1 VPLFVKELCK
11 IDFYRLKSKKISKFA
26 RHPNMSTFVNTVTAE
41 VFATTRGISAIPT
54 ISLKK
59 VAQIFQES
67 SVGNEFGNP
76 SSGLVDVPAD
86 VLTQTCSATVSSD
99 DVVDDIE
106 TRWQGWTVSRSD
118 NPSVKLCLFTD
129 FKAEWVELM
138 ERGEVEFKNSDGSTV
153 YAPAF
158 VTESPPAFLPGTGE
172 AVYTYYVY
180 RSSTVFTLY
189 YNNGAMMQFIKPNKG
204 VDIVG
209 PKNMDIYTQL
219 FDEIDNEQK
228 LDYLDPG
235 YIVIPCFKVPE
246 QKVSLLDRLSKFP
259 SLFNRDGSF
268 LQKILTDPKSAAHL
282 ERFDLTTSLTVDE
295 KGTQFSSMMEAD
307 VDIERGGSCK
317 VDFILD
323 SAFLWRIVHTSR
335 ADRTNTVLVS
345 GIVTDLD

>member
-1 VPLFVKELCK
+1 
-11 IDFYRLKSKKISKFA
+11 
-26 RHPNMSTFVNTVTAE
+26 MSTFVNTVTAE

-54 ISLKK
+54 ISLEK

-76 SSGLVDVPAD
+76 SSGVVDVPAD

-106 TRWQGWTVSRSD
+106 TRPEWQGWTVSRSD
-118 NPSVKLCLFTD
+118 NPSVKLCLCTD
-129 FKAEWVELM
+129 FNAEWVHPM
-138 ERGEVEFKNSDGSTV
+138 ERGEVEFKNSDGSMV

-158 VTESPPAFLPGTGE
+158 VTESPPDFFPGTGE

-204 VDIVG
+204 LDIVG
-209 PKNMDIYTQL
+209 PKNTGIYTQL
-219 FDEIDNEQK
+219 FDEIDNGQK

-235 YIVIPCFKVPE
+235 YIVFPCFKVPE

-268 LQKILTDPKSAAHL
+268 LRKILTDPKSMAHL

>member
-1 VPLFVKELCK
+1 LPN
-11 IDFYRLKSKKISKFA
+11 IA
-26 RHPNMSTFVNTVTAE
+26 NMSTFVNTVTAE
-41 VFATTRGISAIPT
+41 VLATTRGISAIPT
-54 ISLKK
+54 ISLMK

-67 SVGNEFGNP
+67 SVSNEFGNP
-76 SSGLVDVPAD
+76 SSGGVDVPAD

-106 TRWQGWTVSRSD
+106 TRWQGWTVSRAD
-118 NPSVKLCLFTD
+118 NPSVKLCLCTD
-129 FKAEWVELM
+129 FKAEWVHPM
-138 ERGEVEFKNSDGSTV
+138 EQGEVEFKNSDGSMV

-158 VTESPPAFLPGTGE
+158 VTESPPDFFPGTGE
-172 AVYTYYVY
+172 AVHTYHVY

-209 PKNMDIYTQL
+209 PKNTGIYTQL
-219 FDEIDNEQK
+219 FDEIDNGQK

-268 LQKILTDPKSAAHL
+268 LRKILTDPKSAAHL

>member
-1 VPLFVKELCK
+1 
-11 IDFYRLKSKKISKFA
+11 
-26 RHPNMSTFVNTVTAE
+26 MSTFVNTVTAE

-106 TRWQGWTVSRSD
+106 TRWQGWTVSRAD

-129 FKAEWVELM
+129 FNAGWAHPM
-138 ERGEVEFKNSDGSTV
+138 EKRQVEFTHSDGSTV

-158 VTESPPAFLPGTGE
+158 VTESPPDFFPGTGE
-172 AVYTYYVY
+172 AVHTYHVY

-209 PKNMDIYTQL
+209 PKNTDIYTQL
-219 FDEIDNEQK
+219 FDEIDNGQK
-228 LDYLDPG
+228 LDYLDPDN
-235 YIVIPCFKVPE
+235 IVIPCFKVPE
-246 QKVSLLDRLSKFP
+246 QKVSLLDRLSNFP

-268 LQKILTDPKSAAHL
+268 LRKILTDPKSTAHL